1 VVVRNATPR
10 QGLAARTATALR
22 RLGFK
27 ATNGGNAPPA
37 PRTVLSYASGSTGA
51 VTTVAQVAKA
61 GRGVGRRPQPGLSGT
76 SVVLTLGNDFK
87 GVAPRVSKPPAPT
100 RPPKPTAA
108 TRALPAWDPRPC

>member
-1 VVVRNATPR
+1 MVVRNATPR

-27 ATNGGNAPPA
+27 ASNGGNAPPA
-37 PRTVLSYASGSTGA
+37 PRTVLSYASGSTGV
-51 VTTVAQVAKA
+51 VTTVAQVVKA
-61 GRGVGRRPQPGLSGT
+61 GRRVGRRPQPGLSGA
-76 SVVLTLGNDFK
+76 SVVLTLGDDFQ
-87 GVAPRVSKPPAPT
+87 GVAPPGQEAPAPA